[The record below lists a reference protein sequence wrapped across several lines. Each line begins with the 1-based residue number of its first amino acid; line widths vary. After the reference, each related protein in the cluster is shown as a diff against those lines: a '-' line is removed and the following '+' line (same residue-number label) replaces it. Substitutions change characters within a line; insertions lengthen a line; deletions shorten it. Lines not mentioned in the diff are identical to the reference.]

1 MDEATYILRESM
13 RVTWEAPFLY
23 LLLGSDR
30 ALLLDTGA
38 VADGREIPLA
48 LTVRS
53 VLDNWVR
60 THDLVDYELV
70 VTHTHG
76 HNDHTRGDA
85 QFTIGGELGS
95 ARVTVIDASIDA
107 VQQFFGFGPVQDEVV
122 SFDLGGRELLVSRIP
137 GHDARSIVMV
147 DPTRRMMFSGDTA
160 YPGWLYVQDLPALR
174 ESLDQ
179 MVHLAQEY
187 DVRSVLGGHI
197 EFAGSGG
204 QYPAGVRFHDDELPL
219 PLTGGQLQQLRDL
232 AHSAAAIRGVVPG
245 TPMSLWI
252 GPCRH
257 RSLARAASCAGP
269 RPGTVRFATNWAAT
283 SGATCSRDRPLFGRR
298 LLAAH
303 LCGAQCGHP
312 LPFMTRLTTVASQDP
327 PQDPHRHRHR
337 SNELGRHRDSAHP
350 ELVMFSTNSATTCG
364 ATLAAVAPSALGR
377 RRAAALARF
386 LHIGQPLPDA
396 RLETLA
402 LHTCAQL
409 GQRHSQRWLDP
420 GRRSGGAMSGRS
432 RLRTNCAA
440 SSGLRS
446 ESDAPAGSC
455 AWVRARTCL
464 AHSGHPP
471 LALRAAGGASHS

>member
-1 MDEATYILRESM
+1 MSRPASTTSRSTRQVRPFTTIGTSVRTKLPVAAARRNATWYSNR
-13 RVTWEAPFLY
+13 
-23 LLLGSDR
+23 DR
-30 ALLLDTGA
+30 
-38 VADGREIPLA
+38 PLA
-48 LTVRS
+48 AHRAHPAPATR
-53 VLDNWVR
+53 
-60 THDLVDYELV
+60 EAGV
-70 VTHTHG
+70 VTH
-76 HNDHTRGDA
+76 
-85 QFTIGGELGS
+85 S
-95 ARVTVIDASIDA
+95 W
-107 VQQFFGFGPVQDEVV
+107 P
-122 SFDLGGRELLVSRIP
+122 
-137 GHDARSIVMV
+137 
-147 DPTRRMMFSGDTA
+147 RRH
-160 YPGWLYVQDLPALR
+160 R
-174 ESLDQ
+174 
-179 MVHLAQEY
+179 H
-187 DVRSVLGGHI
+187 
-197 EFAGSGG
+197 
-204 QYPAGVRFHDDELPL
+204 
-219 PLTGGQLQQLRDL
+219 
-232 AHSAAAIRGVVPG
+232 
-245 TPMSLWI
+245 
-252 GPCRH
+252 RH
-257 RSLARAASCAGP
+257 RSLARAASCAGS
-269 RPGTVRFATNWAAT
+269 RPGTVRFSTNWAAT

-337 SNELGRHRDSAHP
+337 SNELGRHRDNAHP
-350 ELVMFSTNSATTCG
+350 GLVMFSTNSATTCG

-386 LHIGQPLPDA
+386 LHNGQPLPDA
-396 RLETLA
+396 RLATLA

-446 ESDAPAGSC
+446 ASDAPAGAC